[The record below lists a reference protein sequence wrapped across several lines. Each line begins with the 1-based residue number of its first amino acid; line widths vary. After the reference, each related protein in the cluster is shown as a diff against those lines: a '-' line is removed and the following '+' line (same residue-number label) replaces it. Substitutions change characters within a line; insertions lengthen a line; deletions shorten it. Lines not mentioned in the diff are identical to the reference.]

1 MPIRFNPSPGWP
13 PAPSWWTPPP
23 GWQPDPAW
31 PPPPPGWQL
40 WVEDT
45 PAAPAA
51 GSHWPAWG
59 IVGGAAV
66 VLGAVLP
73 FISATSVFGYAAFN
87 VNSGARG

>member
-1 MPIRFNPSPGWP
+1 VPIRFNPSPGWP